1 MLVGSA
7 NHRLTPD
14 QQDVRQKPLSSTPPE
29 PITTRQPR
37 LLPRPLLKRPTPKG
51 IPNLIDLISDCPC

>member
-37 LLPRPLLKRPTPKG
+37 LLPRGSLEDPTPMFV
-51 IPNLIDLISDCPC
+51 LS